1 MHQSIMVS
9 HLTQMENVVVG
20 EVLRGKANKNIA
32 SDLILSQRTIEAH
45 RANAFQKMRVR
56 NAIELTRV
64 LPSSPFL
71 KISRCQHS
79 PYERQVGPVWFSSSG
94 IRSRSG

>member
-1 MHQSIMVS
+1 MHQSVMVS

-56 NAIELTRV
+56 NAIELTRI
-64 LPSSPFL
+64 LPNSPFF
-71 KISRCQHS
+71 KIRS
-79 PYERQVGPVWFSSSG
+79 YAYGRQVGPVWFSNSETGSKSG
-94 IRSRSG
+94 

>member
-1 MHQSIMVS
+1 MHQSILVS

-56 NAIELTRV
+56 NAIELTRI
-64 LPSSPFL
+64 LPSSPFFRI
-71 KISRCQHS
+71 KSRKA
-79 PYERQVGPVWFSSSG
+79 YGRQVGPVWFSNSEIISKSG
-94 IRSRSG
+94 

>member
-1 MHQSIMVS
+1 MHQSVLVS
-9 HLTQMENVVVG
+9 HLTQMESVVVS

-56 NAIELTRV
+56 NALELTRI
-64 LPSSPFL
+64 LPNKPFL
-71 KISRCQHS
+71 AIDNQD
-79 PYERQVGPVWFSSSG
+79 YGRQVGPVWFSSSE
-94 IRSRSG
+94 IESKSG

>member
-1 MHQSIMVS
+1 MHQSILVS
-9 HLTQMENVVVG
+9 RLTQMENVVVG

-32 SDLILSQRTIEAH
+32 GDLILSQRTIEAH

-64 LPSSPFL
+64 LPNSPFV
-71 KISRCQHS
+71 KIQSACL
-79 PYERQVGPVWFSSSG
+79 YGRQMGPVWLSNSEITSKSG
-94 IRSRSG
+94 